1 MSVYTLELEGGK
13 YYVGYSDDVLRRIAE
28 HWLQRGSLWT
38 RTHRPVKVLEVVPGN
53 LELETAKTI
62 ALMCDKGWRN
72 VRGGPYCQLEMRSMP
87 IAIAKAMARRPP
99 GELPQ
104 PRPSVYEYEGHVV
117 AVQPPADSCTVE
129 VAGELAAPPVAFVA
143 DDETTARSA
152 AEGWLD
158 LELSRHHGEERG
170 PMTRALPCK
179 SRAPP

>member
-38 RTHRPVKVLEVVPGN
+38 RTRRPVKVLEVVPGN

-87 IAIAKAMARRPP
+87 VAIAKAMARRPL

-158 LELSRHHGEERG
+158 LELSRHHCEERG
-170 PMTRALPCK
+170 L
-179 SRAPP
+179 